1 MNVTPM
7 FRSVGNPFGSVD
19 RGAAGRTVEVVVG
32 PTTDEDTMDENGHP
46 TRRGVRETYDRIG
59 SHFAETRAHPWPAVE
74 RFVERAT
81 PTTDAWGLDLGCGN
95 ARHAALLADRVE
107 RVVGIDASR
116 TVLDTARERVRK
128 VDGKI
133 ELCQADATHLPL
145 AGDSVALG
153 VYIATIHHLPTRDAR
168 VASLDEL
175 SRVLASGGRALVS
188 AWSTSH
194 ETFDR
199 EEGFDTTVDWT
210 LPGGETVPRYYHIYD
225 PAEFERDVATSAL
238 GLERVFEEAG
248 NCYAV
253 VCG

>member
-1 MNVTPM
+1 
-7 FRSVGNPFGSVD
+7 
-19 RGAAGRTVEVVVG
+19 
-32 PTTDEDTMDENGHP
+32 MDDDSP

-59 SHFAETRAHPWPAVE
+59 SHFAQTRAHPWPAVE

-81 PTTDAWGLDLGCGN
+81 PATDATWGLDLGCGN
-95 ARHAALLADRVE
+95 ARHAALLTDRTE

-116 TVLDTARERVRK
+116 TVLDTARERVQE

-145 AGDSVALG
+145 ASNSVALA

-168 VASLDEL
+168 IASLDEL
-175 SRVLASGGRALVS
+175 SHVLAPGGRALVS
-188 AWSTSH
+188 AWSTTH

-225 PAEFERDVATSAL
+225 PDEFERDLRTSAL
-238 GLERVFEEAG
+238 GIERTFEEAG

-253 VCG
+253 VGD

>member
-1 MNVTPM
+1 
-7 FRSVGNPFGSVD
+7 
-19 RGAAGRTVEVVVG
+19 
-32 PTTDEDTMDENGHP
+32 MDDDSP

-59 SHFAETRAHPWPAVE
+59 SHFAQTRAHPWPAVE

-81 PTTDAWGLDLGCGN
+81 PATDATLGLDLGCGN
-95 ARHAALLADRVE
+95 ARHAALLTDRTE

-116 TVLDTARERVRK
+116 TVLDTARERVQEA
-128 VDGKI
+128 DGKI

-145 AGDSVALG
+145 ASNSVALA

-168 VASLDEL
+168 IASLDEL
-175 SRVLASGGRALVS
+175 SRVLAPGGRALVS
-188 AWSTSH
+188 AWSTTH

-225 PAEFERDVATSAL
+225 PDEFERDLRTSAL
-238 GLERVFEEAG
+238 GIERTFEEAG

-253 VCG
+253 VGD